1 MIPKT
6 VTVLLAEDDPEDR
19 YLIDEALSESRVPH
33 KLIVVED
40 GDEMLDYLNN
50 RGKYEIKDESP
61 RPGLILLDLS
71 MPRRDGWEVLEEI
84 KRNPDLRRIPV
95 VVLTNSHAEEDI
107 LRAYELG
114 VSGYVSKPVSYM
126 GLLNAMK
133 TIGSYWLE
141 INRLPPS

>member
-1 MIPKT
+1 MKLKT

-33 KLIVVED
+33 QLNVVED
-40 GDEMLDYLNN
+40 GDELLDYLYN
-50 RGKYEIKDESP
+50 RGKYSVKDECP

-71 MPRRDGWEVLEEI
+71 MPRRNGWEVLEEI
-84 KRNPDLRRIPV
+84 KCDPELKRIPI
-95 VVLTNSHAEEDI
+95 VVLTNSHAEEDV
-107 LRAYELG
+107 LRAYNLG
-114 VSGYVSKPVSYM
+114 VSGYISKPVSYM

-133 TIGSYWLE
+133 TLGSYWLE